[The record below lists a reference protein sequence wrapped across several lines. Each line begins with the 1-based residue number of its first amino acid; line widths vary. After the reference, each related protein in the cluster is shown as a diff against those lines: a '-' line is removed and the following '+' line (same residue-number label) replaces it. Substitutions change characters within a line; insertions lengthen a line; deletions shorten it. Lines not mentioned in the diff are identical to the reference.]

1 MGDGRTAHR
10 VGAVGVLA
18 AVQFVVVV
26 DETTV
31 ALLAPAVA
39 ADLGLGDEARHLLVT
54 PFAAAFVLALPLTA
68 LLLSSR
74 RPDRLLAPATLLF
87 ALSAATGAAAH
98 SAAWLV
104 ATRAAQGA
112 TAALVT
118 SCVLACLHAVTR
130 GHPRRSADF
139 SLFSLVSGAG
149 SVAALVVAGPLAT
162 VSWRL
167 CPLLIGIAAAL
178 GALGWHLVG
187 SGRREDPGPPSAG
200 TDPPPET
207 SPSAA
212 TGDGPA
218 STRPRSTTV
227 RTASSLAAVVAGNAG
242 LTLTVVTTSFA
253 LQSGLGWSPAASGLG
268 FLPLNAAAAVGALV
282 VALGATRL
290 GHTRVLVAGLVCL
303 AAGVAALAWA
313 PGGTAGHPPDS
324 PPLALLGLSVLV
336 GLGIGVVFPLASE
349 GGLATADESPLRRSA
364 VVGLAQQ
371 AGIAAG
377 AVSAS
382 TQSATTTLC
391 VAAALLGLA
400 GVLAAVGRTATAA
413 DAGPP
418 PTGTP
423 PGAERQ

>member
-1 MGDGRTAHR
+1 MGDGRTAHP

-167 CPLLIGIAAAL
+167 CPLLIGIAAA
-178 GALGWHLVG
+178 
-187 SGRREDPGPPSAG
+187 
-200 TDPPPET
+200 
-207 SPSAA
+207 
-212 TGDGPA
+212 
-218 STRPRSTTV
+218 
-227 RTASSLAAVVAGNAG
+227 
-242 LTLTVVTTSFA
+242 
-253 LQSGLGWSPAASGLG
+253 
-268 FLPLNAAAAVGALV
+268 AVGALV

-324 PPLALLGLSVLV
+324 PPLALLGLGVLV

-382 TQSATTTLC
+382 AQSATTTLC

-400 GVLAAVGRTATAA
+400 GVLAAVGRTATAT
-413 DAGPP
+413 DACPR

-423 PGAERQ
+423 PGADRQ